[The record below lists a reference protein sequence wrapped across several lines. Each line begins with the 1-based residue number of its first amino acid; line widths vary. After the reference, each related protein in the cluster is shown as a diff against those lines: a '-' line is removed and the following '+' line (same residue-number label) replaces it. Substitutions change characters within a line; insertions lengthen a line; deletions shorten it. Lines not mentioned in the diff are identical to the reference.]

1 MLIYNKKITRLSN
14 MDPSGKEM
22 IMYRYAYDGNGNQ
35 ILKEE
40 NENVTSYRY
49 DALNRLQEV
58 MYPGQIKERFTY
70 DANGNRLKREF
81 GDILEQ

>member
-1 MLIYNKKITRLSN
+1 
-14 MDPSGKEM
+14 
-22 IMYRYAYDGNGNQ
+22 
-35 ILKEE
+35 
-40 NENVTSYRY
+40 
-49 DALNRLQEV
+49 